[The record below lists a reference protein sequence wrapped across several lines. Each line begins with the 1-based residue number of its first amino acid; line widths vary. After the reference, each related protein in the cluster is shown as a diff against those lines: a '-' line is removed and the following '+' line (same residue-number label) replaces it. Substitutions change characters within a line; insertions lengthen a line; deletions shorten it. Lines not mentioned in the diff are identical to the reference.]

1 MRPQFATSRPSR
13 GKEGAFERQV
23 LRPGRPAYVRAL
35 PSAAGKP
42 SSELLD
48 TLAARIVARRERL
61 RAKVGTFS
69 VHDDIRELRENV
81 PR

>member
-1 MRPQFATSRPSR
+1 MSTS
-13 GKEGAFERQV
+13 ELIERIKALPPRELAAV
-23 LRPGRPAYVRAL
+23 EAYVRAL

-42 SSELLD
+42 SSEVPD

-61 RAKVGTFS
+61 RAKFGTFS
-69 VHDDIRELRENV
+69 VHDDIRELRENG